1 MQYVENTR
9 HSVLK
14 ELSTHTGISK
24 CFGHAMGYNMG
35 ELKSFK
41 DVPTNH
47 ADMYKCVQTP
57 PPCSSMVYCEFR
69 DLPTSWHM
77 RDHPCLLVTTSRP
90 L

>member
-14 ELSTHTGISK
+14 ELSTHTGMSK
-24 CFGHAMGYNMG
+24 CFDHAMGYNMG

-47 ADMYKCVQTP
+47 AAMYKCVQTP
-57 PPCSSMVYCEFR
+57 PPAPLWSTVNFETCP
-69 DLPTSWHM
+69 LPDVCMTDPFLSIS
-77 RDHPCLLVTTSRP
+77 DSL
-90 L
+90 